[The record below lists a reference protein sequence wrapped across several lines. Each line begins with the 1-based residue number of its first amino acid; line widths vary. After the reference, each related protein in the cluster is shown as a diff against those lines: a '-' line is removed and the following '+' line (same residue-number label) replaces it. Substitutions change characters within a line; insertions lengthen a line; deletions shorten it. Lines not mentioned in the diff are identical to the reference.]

1 MKKVLINI
9 GFVSLFTVMSCDI
22 LEFNE
27 PDPNPNLSEDAI
39 LNSSNSLAGW
49 ILGIQRQFVKFH
61 NGYVVMSSLMS
72 DNYDFQGAQVNSA
85 LNIPEAQA
93 SFLEMYEMLQPLHQ
107 LREMGKYGIETVSQR
122 DANSTPDQIAV
133 CNFFI
138 GFSHLIQ
145 AELFTMA
152 ILEPDGVPVSP
163 ADAFAAAITS
173 LKTAH
178 DGTTDASLK
187 TRCLYSLARA
197 YYGAGNK
204 TEATKYASQALASN
218 PTYVYREAP
227 DNASW
232 TSSNYMQAVIFNG
245 GNQGWQPLPRLDF
258 LDPKYAGTNSTS
270 MADQDGYITLKSEEA
285 YLILAEAAN
294 ADGDLTSQKT
304 HMESLLTLVK
314 SRPMDSVLETD
325 ARRNDLH
332 SGIQRPNNS
341 DISVKASAS
350 DEARSGLI
358 LNRVGAFDVAPVTL
372 QVPSVSGTS
381 VTSEM
386 IQGVSSA
393 DEALELLYL
402 MRQEILI
409 AEGRRMFDLGMRF
422 PTNTDEIDLNPNV
435 NAGDPITKP
444 VIPSYIPLAEE
455 MKAYTW
461 DEAAKVVTILHDMNS
476 VIVTNK
482 TSTTACPFH

>member
-1 MKKVLINI
+1 MKKILIRI
-9 GFVSLFTVMSCDI
+9 GFMGAILLTSCDI
-22 LEFNE
+22 LDFNE

-39 LNSSNSLAGW
+39 LNSENSMAGW
-49 ILGIQRQFVKFH
+49 VLGIQRQFVEVH
-61 NGYVVMSSLMS
+61 NGYVVMSSLMT

-85 LNIPEAQA
+85 LNLPEAQS

-122 DANSTPDQIAV
+122 DENSTADQLAF
-133 CNFFI
+133 CHFFI

-152 ILEPDGVPVSP
+152 ILEPDGTPVTP
-163 ADAFAAAITS
+163 AEAFNAAITS

-178 DGTTDASLK
+178 DGTSDANLK
-187 TRCLYSLARA
+187 TRCLYALARA
-197 YYGAGNK
+197 NYGAGNK
-204 TEATKYASQALASN
+204 SEATSYASQALASD
-218 PTYVYREAP
+218 PTYVYRELP
-227 DNASW
+227 DNASG
-232 TSSNYMQAVIFNG
+232 TSSNYMQAVIYNG

-258 LDPKYAGTNSTS
+258 LDPKYAGTNSTAF
-270 MADQDGYITLKSEEA
+270 ADQDGYITLKSEEA
-285 YLILAEAAN
+285 HLILAEAAN
-294 ADGDLTSQKT
+294 ADGDLTSQKS
-304 HMESLLTLVK
+304 HMENLLALVK
-314 SRPMDSVLETD
+314 SRPIDSVLETD

-332 SGIQRPNNS
+332 SGIQRPNS
-341 DISVKASAS
+341 DDISVKASAD

-358 LNRVGAFDVAPVTL
+358 LNRVGAFDVPVVVA
-372 QVPSVSGTS
+372 VPSVSGTS

-386 IQGVSSA
+386 IQALSTA

-422 PTNTDEIDLNPNV
+422 PCNTDEIDLNPNV

-444 VIPSYIPLAEE
+444 LFPSYIPRDEE
-455 MKAYTW
+455 MNAYTW
-461 DEAAKVVTILHDMNS
+461 DEAGKLVTILHNMNT
-476 VIVTNK
+476 VIVANK
-482 TSTTACPFH
+482 TSSTACPFH